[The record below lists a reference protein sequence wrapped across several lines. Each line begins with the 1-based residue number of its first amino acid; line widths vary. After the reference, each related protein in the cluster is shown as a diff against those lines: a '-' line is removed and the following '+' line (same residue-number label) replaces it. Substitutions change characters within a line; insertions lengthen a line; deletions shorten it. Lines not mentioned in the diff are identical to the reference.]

1 MASFAGNNDGRTGLG
16 VAVVC
21 VAQFVVVLDVTIVAT
36 ALPTA
41 GAALGFAT
49 ADLHWVIT
57 GYTLVFSGFLI
68 PGGRLADVLG
78 RRRAFMLGLGGF
90 VVASAGCA
98 LAWSP
103 AALVLTR
110 LTQGVAAA
118 LLAPAAL
125 ALLTMLTDAGASRRR
140 AVGVWTATAASGGAT
155 GWVLGG
161 LLTEV
166 LGWPWVFW
174 INLPIGLTALAA
186 AVHVLPRTK
195 GRSQRIDVVGAIGV
209 TTALSAL
216 VYGLAHAGAEGAL
229 ATKSWAPAALA
240 AVLTVAFV
248 RRERNLPYALLP
260 ESLLRSRPIL
270 TANVAALSLTAT
282 TTPAM
287 FLAILYV
294 QRVLELSPA
303 RASVLFPAFN
313 VAVVVGSLVCPRLM
327 RSLTARVVLAVGFI
341 GIGCGT
347 AVLTSLSPSGAVTSL
362 LAAFALMGLGLG
374 VASVGSTHIG
384 TQSADPALRGVA
396 GGALTAA
403 AQVGTA
409 LGLATVTPMATA
421 VPDAAS
427 LRAGF
432 LATCGI
438 AALGGVSTT
447 LLASGRARAAAN
459 PTATAITGAPRPDR
473 HP

>member
-1 MASFAGNNDGRTGLG
+1 MAGFAGNRDGRTGPG

-36 ALPTA
+36 ALPTV

-103 AALVLTR
+103 ATLVLTR
-110 LTQGVAAA
+110 LVQGAAAA

-161 LLTEV
+161 LLTEL
-166 LGWPWVFW
+166 LGWRWVFW
-174 INLPIGLTALAA
+174 INLPIGLTALVAA
-186 AVHVLPRTK
+186 AHVLPRTK
-195 GRSQRIDVVGAIGV
+195 GRSQRLDVVGAIGV
-209 TTALSAL
+209 TIGLSGL
-216 VYGLAHAGAEGAL
+216 VYGLAHVGAEGVLAL
-229 ATKSWAPAALA
+229 KSWGPATLA
-240 AVLTVAFV
+240 AVLMAAVV
-248 RRERNLPYALLP
+248 RRERDLPYALLP
-260 ESLLRSRPIL
+260 GSLLRSRPLL
-270 TANVAALSLTAT
+270 TANLAALSVTAA

-294 QRVLELSPA
+294 QRVLDLSPT
-303 RASVLFPAFN
+303 RASVLFPVFN
-313 VAVVVGSLVCPRLM
+313 VAVVVGSLACPRLM
-327 RSLTARVVLAVGFI
+327 RSLSTRVVLAVGFI

-384 TQSADPALRGVA
+384 TESADPALRGVA
-396 GGALTAA
+396 GGALTAS

-409 LGLATVTPMATA
+409 LGLAAVTPLAAA

-427 LRAGF
+427 LRVGF
-432 LATCGI
+432 VATCGI
-438 AALGGVSTT
+438 AALGGVSTM
-447 LLASGRARAAAN
+447 LLSPGRGPASGS
-459 PTATAITGAPRPDR
+459 TATAPKRSR
-473 HP
+473 VH